1 MNTSKLPPE
10 SRDSDPV
17 TEAAER
23 LAEIVR
29 AAENAAASVIDDA
42 EQQAQHAI
50 EEAHERADRI
60 VADRLRATA
69 DELDPSPEAGPERPR
84 LRPVEPI
91 PETPEPEQP
100 GRRAARVRPGAR
112 LLATQ
117 MAVSGASRSEIE
129 KRLRTGA
136 GIEDPSALLDAIL
149 GPEE

>member
-1 MNTSKLPPE
+1 M
-10 SRDSDPV
+10 
-17 TEAAER
+17 
-23 LAEIVR
+23 
-29 AAENAAASVIDDA
+29 IDDA

-60 VADRLRATA
+60 VAERLRATA

-91 PETPEPEQP
+91 PETPEPTSP
-100 GRRAARVRPGAR
+100 RARRARRAGEAGAR